1 MKLLANTYQVSY
13 HEPILW
19 PPADP
24 DTNINAYPKHMRV
37 RATNAVAA
45 IDFVH
50 ANLVK
55 THNHPI
61 ITEEATTH
69 PLKPRFSEEM
79 LKFFEG
85 RSELRFQPVDFPIM
99 EVKVVA

>member
-24 DTNINAYPKHMRV
+24 ETNINAYPKHMRV
-37 RATNAVAA
+37 RATNAVDA

-50 ANLVK
+50 AKVING
-55 THNHPI
+55 HNDALRAGMQQTLGGRLTPE
-61 ITEEATTH
+61 TE
-69 PLKPRFSEEM
+69 
-79 LKFFEG
+79 KFFEG
-85 RSELRFQPVDFPIM
+85 RDHQLFDKFDFPIM